1 MAGGS
6 HLTATAA
13 TILGSPIGRPR
24 RAIGPIPSSGQDM
37 SGQGHRTFDEA
48 LARFAA
54 GVADGHVTAIAERA
68 AAPLRVVVRGRR
80 GVGRR
85 TVAGVLGRAGI
96 ASGLLV
102 TTRPLGT
109 EPGLDEDVVVYV
121 VAEVLKP
128 EDIEAIAAAR
138 SPVLAVLNKAD
149 LAGSLS
155 GRGGDGPIAAA
166 QLRCVQLAAL
176 AGVPMEPMIGLLAGA
191 ALDVLD
197 REVWA
202 AVRLLAAGSGG
213 AAAAQT
219 LFDCSCDGFLAPDDP
234 DNPVPIGVRQRLL
247 DGLDLFGTALA
258 VAAVRRGA
266 TAPQVQALLRRV
278 SGVDAVVDKVGAVG
292 AEARYRRVLDAVA
305 ELEAF
310 GVTEAVTDE
319 GIAEQIRGFLSGDD
333 AVVARMA
340 AAVDLAEAS
349 GLDVGDC
356 ADPAAHLPRA
366 RRWQRYRFQSR
377 GDGGPVS
384 DLHRAC
390 SADIARGSLRLW
402 AQARARGDVR

>member
-1 MAGGS
+1 M
-6 HLTATAA
+6 
-13 TILGSPIGRPR
+13 PDRV
-24 RAIGPIPSSGQDM
+24 IGPIGSSGQDM
-37 SGQGHRTFDEA
+37 RGQGHQIFIDE

-54 GVADGHVTAIAERA
+54 GVADARVTAIAERA

-80 GVGRR
+80 GVGSR
-85 TVAGVLGRAGI
+85 TVAGALGRAGI
-96 ASGLLV
+96 ASGITV
-102 TTRPLGT
+102 IQACDAD
-109 EPGLDEDVVVYV
+109 LDIDLVVYV
-121 VAEVLKP
+121 TTEVLKP

>member
-1 MAGGS
+1 
-6 HLTATAA
+6 
-13 TILGSPIGRPR
+13 
-24 RAIGPIPSSGQDM
+24 M
-37 SGQGHRTFDEA
+37 SGQGHRTFVEA

-54 GVADGHVTAIAERA
+54 GAADGRVTAIAERA

-85 TVAGVLGRAGI
+85 TVAGALGRAGI

-102 TTRPLGT
+102 TTQPLGT
-109 EPGLDEDVVVYV
+109 EPGQDEDVAVHV

-138 SPVLAVLNKAD
+138 GPVLAVLNKAD

-166 QLRCVQLAAL
+166 HLRCAQLSAL
-176 AGVPMEPMIGLLAGA
+176 AGVRMEPMIGLLAGA

-197 REVWA
+197 EDVWA
-202 AVRLLAAGSGG
+202 AVRLLASRYGDDI
-213 AAAAQT
+213 AAQA
-219 LFDCSCDGFLAPDDP
+219 LFDRSCDGFLAPDNP
-234 DNPVPIGVRQRLL
+234 DNPVPTGLRQRLL
-247 DGLDLFGTALA
+247 DGLDLFGTAIA

-266 TAPQVQALLRRV
+266 TAPQVKALLRRV

-305 ELEAF
+305 ELEALAVT
-310 GVTEAVTDE
+310 GAGTDAVTEE
-319 GIAEQIRGFLSGDD
+319 GIGEQIREFLSGDD
-333 AVVARMA
+333 ALVARMA

-356 ADPAAHLPRA
+356 DDPAAHLPRA
-366 RRWQRYRFQSR
+366 GRWQRYSL
-377 GDGGPVS
+377 GKSGPVS

-390 SADIARGSLRLW
+390 GADIARGSLRLW
-402 AQARARGDVR
+402 SQTHAGGDLR